1 MSALTD
7 KYGPVY
13 ILAEKLGGTGLA
25 ANEENGHMTLSGTL
39 PTKYDVN
46 QVWDKAKE
54 IDPGLDDGDLTLSL
68 SAASSD
74 VYGHY
79 TVESGDS
86 LSKIAKE
93 VTHGKLTYQQIF
105 EANRDQLSDPDK
117 IQVGQKLVIP
127 NFD

>member
-13 ILAEKLGGTGLA
+13 ILAEQLGGTGLA

-54 IDPGLDDGDLTLSL
+54 VDPGLDDGDLTLSL
-68 SAASSD
+68 SAARSD
-74 VYGHY
+74 IYGNY
-79 TVESGDS
+79 TVASGDS

-93 VTHGKLTYQQIF
+93 VTHGKLSYQQIF
-105 EANRDQLSDPDK
+105 EANRDQLHDPDQ
-117 IQVGQKLVIP
+117 IQVGQTLVIP
-127 NFD
+127 NFE

>member
-7 KYGPVY
+7 KYGPIY
-13 ILAEKLGGTGLA
+13 ILAEQLGGTGLA
-25 ANEENGHMTLSGTL
+25 ANEENGHLTVSGTL

-54 IDPGLDDGDLTLSL
+54 IDPGLDDGDLTLNF
-68 SAASSD
+68 SAARSD
-74 VYGHY
+74 VYGYY

-93 VTHGKLTYQQIF
+93 VTHGKLSYQQIF
-105 EANRDQLSDPDK
+105 EANRDQLNDPDMIK
-117 IQVGQKLVIP
+117 VGQKLVIP
-127 NFD
+127 NFE

>member
-13 ILAEKLGGTGLA
+13 ILAEQLGGTGLS

-68 SAASSD
+68 SAARSD
-74 VYGHY
+74 VYGY
-79 TVESGDS
+79 YNVESGDS

-105 EANRDQLSDPDK
+105 EANRDQLHDPDQ

-127 NFD
+127 NFE